1 MSLRVIIVGMGVQ
14 GEKRKRVAG
23 EDVVATV
30 DPINPNADYRELGQ
44 VPLDGFD
51 AALACVPDSAKPNLL
66 LYLLRNGKHALVEKP
81 LLAQRPG
88 ELARLKETAARGGAV
103 SYTAYNHRFEP
114 HFVRMKELL
123 DSGELGRVYA
133 VRMFY
138 GNGTAGLVRESPWRD
153 EGAGVLP
160 DLGSHLLD
168 TLLFWFGADAF
179 RAPFRIRCA
188 NRFENRSFDHVVIDC
203 DGRIVVQLEMTL
215 LMWRNHFAC
224 DVMAENGTAHIE
236 SLCKWGPSVFRHRTR
251 VRPSG
256 QPPERIETLIQ
267 PDPTWAR
274 EYEHFKAL
282 CAAGGPG
289 NIDNDIW
296 IDEQLKALSQEALR
310 GAA

>member
-1 MSLRVIIVGMGVQ
+1 MTLRVIIIGMGVQ
-14 GEKRKRVAG
+14 GEKRKKVAG
-23 EDVVATV
+23 DEVVATV
-30 DPINPNADYRELGQ
+30 DPVNPNADYRELGE
-44 VPLDGFD
+44 VELGSFD
-51 AALACVPDSAKPNLL
+51 AALACVPDAAKPGLL
-66 LYLLRNGKHALVEKP
+66 LYLLQNGKHVLVEKP
-81 LLAQRPG
+81 LISLKVGDLQ
-88 ELARLKETAARGGAV
+88 RLKEAAARSGAV

-114 HFVRMKELL
+114 HFMRMKALF
-123 DSGELGRVYA
+123 DSGALGRVYT

-138 GNGTAGLVRESPWRD
+138 GNGTAGLVRQSPWRD

-168 TLLFWFGADAF
+168 TLLFWFGPGAF
-179 RAPFRIRCA
+179 NAPFRIRLA
-188 NRFENRSFDHVVIDC
+188 NRFENRSLDHVVIDC
-203 DGRIVVQLEMTL
+203 DGSIVVQLEMTL
-215 LMWRNHFAC
+215 LMWRNHFTC
-224 DVMAENGTAHIE
+224 DVLAKEGTAHIE
-236 SLCKWGPSVFRHRTR
+236 SLCKWGPSLFRHRAR

-267 PDPTWAR
+267 PDPTWAS

-296 IDEQLKALSQEALR
+296 IDGQLKALSREALR